1 MDLRC
6 SKESE
11 NILQM
16 IKSRN
21 YIPASSQKENHL
33 NNITNVFPSHKTA
46 KKTLFKMFEAMVVV
60 LIQLVMYELYQA
72 STAHNRGPN

>member
-6 SKESE
+6 SKESV
-11 NILQM
+11 NIVQM
-16 IKSRN
+16 TESR
-21 YIPASSQKENHL
+21 YYVPASSHKENHL

-72 STAHNRGPN
+72 STEPNRGPN